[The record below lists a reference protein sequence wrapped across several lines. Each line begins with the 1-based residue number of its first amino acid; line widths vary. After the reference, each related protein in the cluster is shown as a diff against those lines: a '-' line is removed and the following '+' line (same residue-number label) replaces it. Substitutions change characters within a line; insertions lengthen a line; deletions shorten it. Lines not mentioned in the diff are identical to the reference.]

1 METIPD
7 LLFGKSKTKTNL
19 ITSIMVIEQNSF
31 NLHHLEL
38 LFHKM
43 EDCRKLYMYSDISC
57 ALQTL
62 RRLPAGSELGVILI
76 DAEMEEWRIKYFLD
90 QFRSYY
96 SKKFRGTKTVI
107 TMEGKLKPK
116 HLDLLK
122 NYADHILEK
131 PFSIQ
136 KIQKCLRFLCNCL

>member
-1 METIPD
+1 METISD
-7 LLFGKSKTKTNL
+7 LLLGKSKTNTNL
-19 ITSIMVIEQNSF
+19 ITSIMVVEQSLF

-43 EDCRKLYMYSDISC
+43 EGFRKLYMYSDISS

-62 RRLPAGSELGVILI
+62 QGLQPGSDLGVILI
-76 DAEMEEWRIKYFLD
+76 DAEMEQWRIKYFLD
-90 QFRSYY
+90 HFRSYY
-96 SKKFRGTKTVI
+96 IKKFPNTKTVI

-136 KIQKCLRFLCNCL
+136 KIQKCVRFLCNCM